1 MACDRTDKARRR
13 NPSEYSIVFRMK
25 MVDEVNLTSTLL
37 IASYLGKLSI
47 ADGITKQ
54 SNPNIAKK
62 IQW

>member
-1 MACDRTDKARRR
+1 
-13 NPSEYSIVFRMK
+13 MK